1 VIPRLYSPAVPDS
14 SGEELANLVAGIVA
28 RDPRAE
34 ADLVERYSRAVA
46 MLIRRLIRDEAE
58 RDDLFQET
66 FRIAIGRVRQGAVR
80 EPERL
85 SGFVCQIARN
95 VALEHCRRAARRD
108 DLVGGHPA
116 QEPAAS
122 PFEQLERKQNAELVR
137 RVMAQLPS
145 ERHRELLERYY
156 IHQESK
162 ERICADL
169 ELAPL
174 QFDQIHFRARER
186 YRGLYL
192 KAVGRKGPA

>member
-1 VIPRLYSPAVPDS
+1 VYNPAVPDS
-14 SGEELANLVAGIVA
+14 SGEALANIVAGIA
-28 RDPRAE
+28 AQDPRAE
-34 ADLVERYSRAVA
+34 HDLVERYSRAVA
-46 MLIRRLIRDEAE
+46 ILIRRLVRDEAE

-66 FRIAIGRVRQGAVR
+66 FRIAIERVRQGLLR

-108 DLVGGHPA
+108 DLAGRHLIP
-116 QEPAAS
+116 EPAPG

-137 RVMAQLPS
+137 RVMAELPS

-156 IHQESK
+156 IRQDSK
-162 ERICADL
+162 DRVCADL
-169 ELAPL
+169 GLSPL

-192 KAVGRKGPA
+192 KAVRRKGPT